1 MTDHDPILSVR
12 NLQVAFPGLAG
23 PVQAVRGV
31 SFDVGNEKVGLIGES
46 GSGKSLT
53 GRSVMR
59 LLPKAAR
66 PTADRLRFAGQE
78 LLDLPESRMRSLRG
92 GDIAMILQDP
102 KFSLNPIMTVG
113 DQIAETCR
121 IHLRHSKRD
130 ARNRALEL
138 LAKVHIR
145 DPERVYPLF
154 PHEVSGGMGQRIMI
168 AMMIVARPSLIIA
181 DEPTSALDV
190 SVRGQILRLLDELR
204 GEQPTGLLFI
214 THDLNL
220 VRKFCDRVLIMYA
233 GRIVERIEAHRLDEA
248 EHPYTRGLLRAI
260 PRLDRPAER
269 LATLERDPAWLEG
282 ETGQ

>member
-1 MTDHDPILSVR
+1 MSDTILTID
-12 NLQVAFPGLAG
+12 NLEVAFPGPAG
-23 PVQAVRGV
+23 LVKAARGV
-31 SFDVGNEKVGLIGES
+31 SLTVGNEKVGLIGES

-53 GRSVMR
+53 GRSIMR

-66 PTADRLRFAGQE
+66 LSADRLEFKGRD
-78 LLDLPESRMRSLRG
+78 LLTLPEAEMRSLRG
-92 GDIAMILQDP
+92 SDMAMILQDP

-121 IHLRHSKRD
+121 IHLGSCRKE
-130 ARNRALEL
+130 ARQRSLEL
-138 LAKVHIR
+138 LEKVHIR

-190 SVRGQILRLLDELR
+190 SVRGQILRILDELR
-204 GEQPTGLLFI
+204 VDRPTGLLFI

-220 VRKFCDRVLIMYA
+220 VRRFCDRVLIMYA
-233 GRIVERIEAHRLDEA
+233 GRIVEEIEASRLDEA
-248 EHPYTRGLLRAI
+248 THPYTRGLLEAI
-260 PRLDRPAER
+260 PRLDRPRER
-269 LATLERDPAWLEG
+269 LVTLNRDPRWLEKDLIA
-282 ETGQ
+282 